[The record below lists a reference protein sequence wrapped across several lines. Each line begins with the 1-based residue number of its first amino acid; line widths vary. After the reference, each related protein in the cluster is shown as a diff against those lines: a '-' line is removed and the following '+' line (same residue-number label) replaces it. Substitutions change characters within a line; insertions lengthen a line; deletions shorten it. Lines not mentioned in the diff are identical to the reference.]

1 MSNYDNNN
9 TGALFPNKNKKEDK
23 HPDYTGKALITPDMV
38 GKEIQIA
45 GWINTAKSNG
55 EKYLGLVFS
64 EFKPKEGVGSVSTTG
79 DIKVEEIPF

>member
-1 MSNYDNNN
+1 MSDYKTKEN

-45 GWINTAKSNG
+45 GWINDDKSG
-55 EKYLGLVFS
+55 GKYMGLVFS
-64 EFKPKEGVGSVSTTG
+64 EYKPKQTMEYTTTTTAP
-79 DIKVEEIPF
+79 DNAEVPF